1 MNKHARRTAP
11 LLAATAII
19 LSIASPGVGAQ
30 APDKAGY
37 WTNPASGNMVWK
49 NSTGLCWRAGYWT
62 PAMAIVEC
70 DPDLMPK
77 PAPAAYVPPPVAQ
90 APAPT
95 PAPKP
100 PVVSEKVSLSAVT
113 LFDFDKSVV
122 KPEGRR
128 ALDDL
133 VASLGPVNVEVI
145 IAIGHTDSIGSDS
158 YNQRLSIR
166 RVEAVKAYL
175 VSKGIPASR
184 IQAEGRGERE
194 PVAPN
199 TTGGRDN
206 PEGRAKNRR
215 VVIEVVG
222 TRTVQR

>member
-1 MNKHARRTAP
+1 MNNQTCRTGS
-11 LLAATAII
+11 LLAATAIVC
-19 LSIASPGVGAQ
+19 SIASGGAGAQ
-30 APDKAGY
+30 APDKSGY
-37 WTNPASGNMVWK
+37 WTNPASGNMVWR
-49 NSTGLCWRAGYWT
+49 SGFGLCWRAGYWT
-62 PAMAIVEC
+62 PALAIAEC

-77 PAPAAYVPPPVAQ
+77 PAPAVYVPPPVSQ
-90 APAPT
+90 APPPPPPPR
-95 PAPKP
+95 PAP
-100 PVVSEKVSLSAVT
+100 VSEKVSMSAVT
-113 LFDFDKSVV
+113 LFDFDKSVL

-145 IAIGHTDSIGSDS
+145 IAIGHTDSIGSDA
-158 YNQRLSIR
+158 YNQSLSIR

-175 VSKGIPASR
+175 VSKGVPASR
-184 IQAEGRGERE
+184 IQTEGRGERE

-199 TTGGRDN
+199 TIGGRDN
-206 PEGRAKNRR
+206 PDGRAKNRR

>member
-1 MNKHARRTAP
+1 MNNHACRTAP
-11 LLAATAII
+11 LLAATAVI
-19 LSIASPGVGAQ
+19 LALASPGVWAQ
-30 APDKAGY
+30 DKSGY
-37 WTNPASGNMVWK
+37 WTNPASGNMVWR
-49 NSTGLCWRAGYWT
+49 SGSGLCWRAGYWT
-62 PAMAIVEC
+62 PAQAIEEC
-70 DPDLMPK
+70 DPDLVPK
-77 PAPAAYVPPPVAQ
+77 RAPAPAAYVPPPVAQ
-90 APAPT
+90 APVSA

-100 PVVSEKVSLSAVT
+100 PIASEKVSLSAVT

-133 VASLGPVNVEVI
+133 VASLGPVNLEVI
-145 IAIGHTDSIGSDS
+145 IAIGHTDSIGSDA
-158 YNQRLSIR
+158 YNQALSIR

-175 VSKGIPASR
+175 VSKGIPAGR

-199 TTGGRDN
+199 TIGGKDN